1 MSLSAQSLKHF
12 QEKLLEQKRQLQQ
25 TMSATVEQ
33 GRATFTEE
41 TQDVADQAVSSY
53 QREML
58 FSQGSKGHAQLRS
71 VGQALQRIEDGSF
84 GECTHCGN
92 EIGAK
97 RLEAMPSTPYC
108 IDCQEKRE
116 RGELEDPSR
125 AA

>member
-12 QEKLLEQKRQLQQ
+12 QEKLLEQRRQLQQ
-25 TMSATVEQ
+25 TMSTTVEQ

-71 VGQALQRIEDGSF
+71 VAQALQRIEEGSF

-92 EIGAK
+92 EIGPK

-108 IDCQEKRE
+108 IECQEKVE
-116 RGELEDPSR
+116 KGELEDSSR

>member
-1 MSLSAQSLKHF
+1 VSLSAQSLKHF
-12 QEKLLEQKRQLQQ
+12 QERLLEQKRQLQQ

-71 VGQALQRIEDGSF
+71 VSQALQRIEDGSF

-92 EIGAK
+92 EIGGK
-97 RLEAMPSTPYC
+97 RLEALPSTPYC
-108 IDCQEKRE
+108 IECQEKLE
-116 RGELEDPSR
+116 KGELGDASR